1 MVLQYSIKKA
11 SFSITATIEPSFLAQ
26 ISFVCNHRLD
36 LSSQFSGKR
45 FSEVKAENELKYYGS
60 ARLQQ

>member
-1 MVLQYSIKKA
+1 M
-11 SFSITATIEPSFLAQ
+11 ATIEPSFLAQ